1 MLFIPLMKD
10 RFGLLVKAAEDLGAF
25 ECVFW
30 PIGDSGLPEL
40 PGLQGDFLRKD
51 VKERVTTYDDEKVG
65 QVSVY
70 GTTAAKVVSSSDSG
84 FEEVERG
91 LDSMAFYRPGEL
103 NWTLCYIFHEHMAIA
118 KHDEVASVLEA
129 HELSPSQVPPDYW

>member
-1 MLFIPLMKD
+1 MLFIPFVKD
-10 RFGLLVKAAEDLGAF
+10 RFCLLVKAAEDLGAF

-40 PGLQGDFLRKD
+40 PGLQDNFLRKD

-70 GTTAAKVVSSSDSG
+70 GTTATQVISSFDG
-84 FEEVERG
+84 WFGEVEKS
-91 LDSMAFYRPGEL
+91 LDSIAFYRPGEMS
-103 NWTLCYIFHEHMAIA
+103 WTLCYIFHEHMAIA
-118 KHDEVASVLEA
+118 KHDEAASVLEA